1 MLAKFG
7 WFWPRVSTVKE
18 TILNSSDDEF
28 IPLEAVINLKDGEIV
43 DNIHDIEGKIVPGPE
58 LGDVGLQL
66 ALEAKDVWKDLWK
79 II

>member
-1 MLAKFG
+1 M
-7 WFWPRVSTVKE
+7 
-18 TILNSSDDEF
+18 IF